1 MSARGTGRDG
11 LAAAV
16 LLCMA
21 ASSAPAQDMPAYRD
35 DRSSP
40 QALIESLYN
49 AVARQENLRAWS
61 YFDAEASQ
69 PFDAFEAGYADTVAV
84 RARVLEG
91 TVEGAAGSLYG
102 LVPVAIEA
110 RTSDGRTTVFSGCYE
125 TRQVQPAAQIRPPF
139 EPIRITASRLEETAT
154 GFDATTPTCPAEG
167 L

>member
-1 MSARGTGRDG
+1 MKTAALALA
-11 LAAAV
+11 LAAA
-16 LLCMA
+16 A
-21 ASSAPAQDMPAYRD
+21 TPAFAQDMPAYRD

-49 AVARQENLRAWS
+49 AVARQETLRAWS
-61 YFDAEASQ
+61 YFDAEAAQ
-69 PFDAFEAGYADTVAV
+69 PYDTFAAGYADTTGV

-110 RTSDGRTTVFSGCYE
+110 RTSDGRTTVFTGCYE
-125 TRQVQPAAQIRPPF
+125 TRQVQPAAQIAPPF
-139 EPIRITASRLEETAT
+139 EPIRITASRMEET
-154 GFDATTPTCPAEG
+154 GERFDAVTPTCPQEG